1 MHGEPVNIGTAARQS
16 GLSAKMI
23 RHYEHIG
30 LLRSVARTEAGYRQF
45 SHRDIEVLRF
55 IRRAR
60 LLGFPIQQIDQL
72 IRLWQDPQRE
82 SRQVR
87 SVAQTHLDDV
97 EHKLAELQQM
107 KHTLEQLISACH
119 GDETP
124 DCAIL
129 EQLTAPGTA

>member
-1 MHGEPVNIGTAARQS
+1 MNIGTAARQS

-23 RHYEHIG
+23 RHYERTG
-30 LLRSVARTEAGYRQF
+30 LLRPVARTEGGYRQF
-45 SHRDIEVLRF
+45 SQRDIEVLRF

-60 LLGFPIQQIDQL
+60 LLGFSIPQIDRL
-72 IRLWQDPQRE
+72 IHLWQDPQRE

-87 SVAQTHLDDV
+87 SVARGHLDDV

-107 KHTLEQLISACH
+107 KRTLQQLIDACH
-119 GDETP
+119 GDEAP

-129 EQLTAPGTA
+129 DQLTASDSA